1 MSEAAPILRAEG
13 LGKVFGRGRL
23 EVRAVESVDLSV
35 MPGEVVLIMGPSG
48 SGKTTLLT
56 MIGAL
61 LRPTEGSVWIDGVEL
76 TALRS
81 SQLPALRRERVGF
94 VFQTFNL
101 LESLS
106 ALENVEVALNV
117 AGVRGREAYDRAR
130 ALLVEAGLE
139 GRLDFI
145 AKDLSGG
152 EKQRVSI
159 ARALANHPRLIL
171 ADEPT
176 ANLDSR
182 HGHEV
187 MELIH
192 DLAKREGRTVVV
204 VSHDARLVDIAD
216 RVLWMEDGALRTYA
230 PETATT
236 PSLRPAAR

>member
-1 MSEAAPILRAEG
+1 L
-13 LGKVFGRGRL
+13 V
-23 EVRAVESVDLSV
+23 
-35 MPGEVVLIMGPSG
+35 
-48 SGKTTLLT
+48 
-56 MIGAL
+56 GAL
-61 LRPTEGSVWIDGVEL
+61 LGASEGRFWFDGVDL
-76 TALRS
+76 TALRP
-81 SQLPALRRERVGF
+81 SQLPALRRDRIGF

-117 AGVRGREAYDRAR
+117 AGVRGREAHGRAR
-130 ALLVEAGLE
+130 ALLVDAGLE

-187 MELIH
+187 MQLIH
-192 DLAKREGRTVVV
+192 DLAKREGRTLVV
-204 VSHDARLVDIAD
+204 VSHDGRLIDIAD
-216 RVLWMEDGALRTYA
+216 RVLWMEDGT
-230 PETATT
+230 
-236 PSLRPAAR
+236 LRPAPAGDEPSATQEYLHVVP